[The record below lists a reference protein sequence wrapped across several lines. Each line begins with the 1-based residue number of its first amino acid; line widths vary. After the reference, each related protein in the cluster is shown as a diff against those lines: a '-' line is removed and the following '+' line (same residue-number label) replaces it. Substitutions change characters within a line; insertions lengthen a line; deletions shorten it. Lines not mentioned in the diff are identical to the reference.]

1 MSRPKILIYVQN
13 LLGIGHLRRAAAI
26 SQAADRDGFCV
37 SFVSG
42 GMEVP
47 DLNIGGATFHQLP
60 PVRTE
65 DDNFKTLL
73 DSKGRP
79 IDDNWR
85 RNRRDNLLALF
96 KNIKPQIL
104 VTELFPFGRRQ
115 LRFELIP
122 LLESAKSAN
131 WNPKIVCSMR
141 DILVTKPRADRNRE
155 IADTLLNFYD
165 LVLVHGDERIIT
177 LAETFPLYQ
186 EISHLTEYTGYVLTP
201 RSKISRTSV
210 GAGEVIVSVGGG
222 AVGKETISK
231 VFELRKL
238 VSMRDRRW
246 RFVAGHHMASE
257 TFQKLSNQ
265 ANSNIIVERTI
276 PDLPEVIERAD
287 LSISQAGYNTVAELI
302 AKGTPSVVIP
312 FEGGVETEQRLRA
325 DLLARSGHLE
335 VLPED
340 LLDEQT
346 LDKAMQQAYRRGRR
360 RNHLINLDGAKTTTN
375 FLHKLLGPA

>member
-1 MSRPKILIYVQN
+1 
-13 LLGIGHLRRAAAI
+13 
-26 SQAADRDGFCV
+26 
-37 SFVSG
+37 
-42 GMEVP
+42 
-47 DLNIGGATFHQLP
+47 
-60 PVRTE
+60 
-65 DDNFKTLL
+65 
-73 DSKGRP
+73 
-79 IDDNWR
+79 
-85 RNRRDNLLALF
+85 
-96 KNIKPQIL
+96 
-104 VTELFPFGRRQ
+104 
-115 LRFELIP
+115 
-122 LLESAKSAN
+122 
-131 WNPKIVCSMR
+131 
-141 DILVTKPRADRNRE
+141 
-155 IADTLLNFYD
+155 
-165 LVLVHGDERIIT
+165 
-177 LAETFPLYQ
+177 
-186 EISHLTEYTGYVLTP
+186 
-201 RSKISRTSV
+201 
-210 GAGEVIVSVGGG
+210 
-222 AVGKETISK
+222 
-231 VFELRKL
+231 
-238 VSMRDRRW
+238 MRDRRW